1 MATAAGCGLRVSLR
15 LPSRLTLISPS
26 PSPSPTPSSHP
37 DSHRAP
43 SLPPLLASS
52 RRAVWGEH
60 DALSQTTNSGVLPA
74 MQRSCLLLLSVQALR
89 AGAAL
94 APARVQS
101 ARPRC
106 RRLEQQM
113 TIQVIIPPPPTTHCH
128 YPLPRLPRVAQ
139 SIGDTSRFVS
149 PDRSLHPSPSA
160 DGLCAH
166 LRRLGSP
173 CASGSLALYCPV
185 LPLPCIAAL
194 LPCCPVVLLAWRP
207 AALSPRKR
215 TSATAVSTP
224 SHALVCG
231 GVASCR
237 DVRLAADWN
246 WTGGG
251 LLLPRDSDTMDR
263 GLRRL

>member
-1 MATAAGCGLRVSLR
+1 LSFCAPFVVALLHGDGCGLRVSLR
-15 LPSRLTLISPS
+15 LPSHLTLTLTLISPS
-26 PSPSPTPSSHP
+26 PSLSPPPSLTPASHP
-37 DSHRAP
+37 DSHRAA
-43 SLPPLLASS
+43 SLPTLLAVPSGANMMRS
-52 RRAVWGEH
+52 RKLQIAVYYPPCS
-60 DALSQTTNSGVLPA
+60 APA
-74 MQRSCLLLLSVQALR
+74 SLLSVQALR

-173 CASGSLALYCPV
+173 CAPGSLALYCPV

-207 AALSPRKR
+207 AAHGARRVACR
-215 TSATAVSTP
+215 TLLRCRRANGQAQRLFQRRVTPLFVAVWP
-224 SHALVCG
+224 LVE
-231 GVASCR
+231 
-237 DVRLAADWN
+237 
-246 WTGGG
+246 T
-251 LLLPRDSDTMDR
+251 
-263 GLRRL
+263 